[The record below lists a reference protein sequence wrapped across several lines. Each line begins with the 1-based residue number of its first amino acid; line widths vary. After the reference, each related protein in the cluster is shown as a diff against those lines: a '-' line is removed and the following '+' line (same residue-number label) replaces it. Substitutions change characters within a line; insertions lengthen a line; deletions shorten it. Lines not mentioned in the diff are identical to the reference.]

1 MMRMMS
7 FSIFAVLFALAGLA
21 AGHACIWHPSMYG
34 FNVTDQTFPYD
45 NRPVSPLM
53 DMSFDQWWFHGHL
66 DHPPNDGDMFNLAAG
81 QTATTEIACNKGAT
95 TWFNSSEGGDIRD
108 PNNPNDVC
116 PGSPMSE
123 YHTTGFD
130 DLTGCALAIA
140 YKNDARDV
148 KPEDFTV
155 FSVNQT
161 CVWTRFTD
169 FQVPERMPPC
179 PEGGCTCAFFWIH
192 SPDSGGEQNYMN
204 GFKCNVTGSTSDV
217 PLAKPQIPRRCGSDP
232 SFNRQNSIPANCTYG
247 AKQPFYWFQKEVN
260 NMFEGTFA
268 PPFYTDLYNF
278 IDGAQDDIF
287 QDSYESLPDPSPV
300 ATLPVLANL
309 GNIIG
314 SSLGNSINSTTS
326 NPSNPSDSGG
336 ILGVLRANGI
346 KVAALRKRN
355 TNTDPTVTV
364 NGTTPADAIAMQGTG
379 SSGVIIVK
387 NATSFGS
394 ASKRLKTMTTRR
406 NTVPLPLPLRVKKSH
421 SSPSSGFIPG
431 AVSLTATT
439 NDDGDEDEGS
449 PIHGQVQTQTQV
461 RAQGRKEV
469 VEEGW
474 MRSRIARQS
483 GHKKTKHG
491 VRINW

>member
-1 MMRMMS
+1 MIHITS
-7 FSIFAVLFALAGLA
+7 FSILAVVFALVDIT

-34 FNVTDQTFPYD
+34 FNVTDSTFPYD

-66 DHPPNDGDMFNLAAG
+66 DHPPNDGDVFNLPAG
-81 QTATTEIACNKGAT
+81 ETATTEIACNKGAT

-140 YKNDARDV
+140 YKSDARDV
-148 KPEDFTV
+148 QPEDFTV

-204 GFKCNVTGSTSDV
+204 GFKCNITGSTSDV
-217 PLAKPQIPRRCGSDP
+217 ALAKPQVPRRCGSDP
-232 SFNRQNSIPANCTYG
+232 SFNRQNNIPANCTYG
-247 AKQPFYWFQKEVN
+247 AKQPFYWFQREVN

-278 IDGAQDDIF
+278 LDGAQDDIF
-287 QDSYESLPDPSPV
+287 QDSYTSLPDPSPV
-300 ATLPVLANL
+300 AALPVLADIGNL
-309 GNIIG
+309 LSG
-314 SSLGNSINSTTS
+314 SSNKDQSNTTS
-326 NPSNPSDSGG
+326 GSGNQG

-346 KVAALRKRN
+346 RVAGLGGN
-355 TNTDPTVTV
+355 VV
-364 NGTTPADAIAMQGTG
+364 NGT
-379 SSGVIIVK
+379 
-387 NATSFGS
+387 ATSNGGDRSS
-394 ASKRLKTMTTRR
+394 ASASTVVAGIIQNASSSAVADVNASSKRMMRR
-406 NTVPLPLPLRVKKSH
+406 NMPLPLQVKKDN
-421 SSPSSGFIPG
+421 SSPSTGF
-431 AVSLTATT
+431 AAARTYNLTSA
-439 NDDGDEDEGS
+439 
-449 PIHGQVQTQTQV
+449 
-461 RAQGRKEV
+461 EV
-469 VEEGW
+469 VAAQSQNQGEESRREEGW
-474 MRSRIARQS
+474 MRSRIARQAQAQA
-483 GHKKTKHG
+483 GEKPRYG
-491 VRINW
+491 VRIRW